1 MGHLVQARNL
11 EKECVIFSDLDVP
24 RALTTSFQDFVWAV
38 MPPKRDKGVRT
49 LPETHVPAMYI
60 VRKTISVLEYPFRLT
75 DNQDRF

>member
-49 LPETHVPAMYI
+49 VPETHVPAMYI
-60 VRKTISVLEYPFRLT
+60 VRNQYLSSKIHSLT
-75 DNQDRF
+75 DNQDHL